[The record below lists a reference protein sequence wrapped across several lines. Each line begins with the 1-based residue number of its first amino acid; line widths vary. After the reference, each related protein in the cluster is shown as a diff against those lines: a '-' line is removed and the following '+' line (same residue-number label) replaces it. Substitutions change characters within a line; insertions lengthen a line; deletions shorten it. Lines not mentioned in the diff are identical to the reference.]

1 MPKLVY
7 LPKSRRWH
15 AFENMRYCCPLHCGD
30 QIGIRVQD
38 RYFPAVV
45 NQDKKWYLL
54 IDDVK
59 FYLHPKERYDAILM
73 F

>member
-38 RYFPAVV
+38 RYRRFRL
-45 NQDKKWYLL
+45 LL
-54 IDDVK
+54 IRIRNGI
-59 FYLHPKERYDAILM
+59 F
-73 F
+73 